1 MTAIRER
8 GIGCGVYYP
17 TPIHRLPSFRLELDL
32 PETEKVIKECV
43 SLPVHPSLTQKDLE
57 KIVSVVNEVAAKL

>member
-1 MTAIRER
+1 
-8 GIGCGVYYP
+8 
-17 TPIHRLPSFRLELDL
+17 LELDL

-43 SLPVHPSLTQKDLE
+43 SLPVHPSLTQTDLD

>member
-1 MTAIRER
+1 MTQIRER

-17 TPIHRLPSFRLELDL
+17 TPIHRLPSFKLTLDL

-43 SLPVHPSLTQKDLE
+43 SLPVHPSLSKADLE
-57 KIVSVVNEVAAKL
+57 KIVSVVNDVAAAL